1 MPSRLHRVALES
13 FLIAG
18 LKGFFPRGLQF
29 SLRSKSDPQ
38 YTSDF
43 MRAFLV
49 CFAAMMALSLVG
61 NAFGASSSYPK
72 VKPDPQAVAVANK
85 WLSVFDAGNYSEA
98 YAMFPAR
105 VRSAGDAVEKQ
116 WVGSQRAKKTPLGRT
131 LSRQFVEAYFA
142 RTLPGSPDGY
152 YELLMYKTSFQ
163 HKAQATEGVT
173 LTKESCHWQ
182 VSGYRVK

>member
-1 MPSRLHRVALES
+1 M
-13 FLIAG
+13 
-18 LKGFFPRGLQF
+18 KT
-29 SLRSKSDPQ
+29 SL
-38 YTSDF
+38 
-43 MRAFLV
+43 LN
-49 CFAAMMALSLVG
+49 FAAIITLLFVSS
-61 NAFGASSSYPK
+61 AFGASSSYPK

-116 WVGSQRAKKTPLGRT
+116 WVGHQRGSRTPLGRT

-163 HKAQATEGVT
+163 HKARATEGVT
-173 LTKESCHWQ
+173 LTKESGHWQ

>member
-1 MPSRLHRVALES
+1 M
-13 FLIAG
+13 
-18 LKGFFPRGLQF
+18 KT
-29 SLRSKSDPQ
+29 SL
-38 YTSDF
+38 
-43 MRAFLV
+43 LN
-49 CFAAMMALSLVG
+49 FAAIITLSLVA

-98 YAMFPAR
+98 YAMLPAR

-116 WVGSQRAKKTPLGRT
+116 WVGSQRAKRTPLGRT
-131 LSRQFVEAYFA
+131 LSRQFVEAYSA

-173 LTKESCHWQ
+173 LTKESGHWQ
-182 VSGYRVK
+182 VLGYRVR

>member
-1 MPSRLHRVALES
+1 M
-13 FLIAG
+13 
-18 LKGFFPRGLQF
+18 KT
-29 SLRSKSDPQ
+29 SL
-38 YTSDF
+38 
-43 MRAFLV
+43 LN
-49 CFAAMMALSLVG
+49 FAAIITLSLVG

-85 WLSVFDAGNYSEA
+85 WLSMFDAGNYSEA

-116 WVGSQRAKKTPLGRT
+116 WVGSQRAKRTPLGRT

-142 RTLPGSPDGY
+142 RTRPGAPDGY

-173 LTKESCHWQ
+173 LTKESGHWQ
-182 VSGYRVK
+182 VLGYRVR

>member
-1 MPSRLHRVALES
+1 M
-13 FLIAG
+13 
-18 LKGFFPRGLQF
+18 KT
-29 SLRSKSDPQ
+29 SL
-38 YTSDF
+38 
-43 MRAFLV
+43 LN
-49 CFAAMMALSLVG
+49 FAAIITLSIVA

-98 YAMFPAR
+98 YAMLAAR

-116 WVGSQRAKKTPLGRT
+116 WVGSQRAKRTPLGRT

-163 HKAQATEGVT
+163 HKARASEGVT
-173 LTKESCHWQ
+173 LTKESGHWQ
-182 VSGYRVK
+182 VSGYRVR